1 MAGKQ
6 EGIEDVE
13 RTVLQDPRGKVKATL
28 PEAQFQEVSA
38 RPTGK
43 TSETGT
49 SSVGGLETSL
59 NNSRSGQR

>member
-13 RTVLQDPRGKVKATL
+13 RTVLQDPRGMVKAKL
-28 PEAQFQEVSA
+28 PKAQFQEVITW
-38 RPTGK
+38 PTGK

-49 SSVGGLETSL
+49 SSV
-59 NNSRSGQR
+59 